1 MNYYNFNKLISKLE
15 TDKKNKFVEI
25 QSKPDPNYSQIYII
39 ITQSGMNKV
48 YLKFIPQKAS
58 FNIEIVKIFLGDVFV
73 FRSDKN
79 YNDSDI
85 DFILENIYK
94 IISNLMINESISL
107 YSGEGNID
115 YLEMLNE
122 HIRIIE
128 LELSRK

>member
-15 TDKKNKFVEI
+15 TDKKIKFVEI

-48 YLKFIPQKAS
+48 YLKFIPEKSS

-79 YNDSDI
+79 YSDSDI
-85 DFILENIYK
+85 DFILDNIDK
-94 IISNLMINESISL
+94 IIFNLMINESVSL
-107 YSGEGNID
+107 CSGEGNIN